1 MATLTDL
8 HNDVRANIGEA
19 VSSFWDDAEIDRYL
33 TNAIRTVQ
41 GEVPN
46 DALRSMLRYYDFDL
60 PDEYADQ
67 PHVQIPDSLRILMV
81 MIEESDGEF
90 GYPFSDVAI
99 NTLQSARRYE
109 DGQDVNGT
117 ETRMFSRGF
126 WMNTQDYAGAEIP
139 ERIGLYPKYFADGR
153 VIRFFYIKKA
163 EETGNLDLPF
173 RDPNLQELVTF
184 KATAMAL
191 LKKGRDIQG
200 SQIFMNLYETGMAK
214 IERDYPNK
222 YGLTP
227 AQIGNTLPY

>member
-8 HNDVRANIGEA
+8 HNDVRTNIGEA

-46 DALRSMLRYYDFDL
+46 DALKSMLRYYDQVLIGGDNL
-60 PDEYADQ
+60 S
-67 PHVQIPDSLRILMV
+67 ISDSLRILLV
-81 MIEESDGEF
+81 LFEESDGDF
-90 GYPFSDVAI
+90 GYPLEKTTL
-99 NTLQSARRYE
+99 NTLKSVRRFQ
-109 DGQDVNGT
+109 DDQGQDSVDTRIFSNGI
-117 ETRMFSRGF
+117 FL
-126 WMNTQDYAGAEIP
+126 NTYDNAGSDSSEL
-139 ERIGLYPKYFADGR
+139 ERITTYPNLVSGRTAR
-153 VIRFFYIKKA
+153 VIYIKKA
-163 EETGNLDLPF
+163 EETGNLDLPI
-173 RDPNLQELVTF
+173 RDPNLQELVSF